1 MDIFVTTKAQRNNK
15 LPFIFIK
22 IKYFISNFNKIASIV
37 HKKQK
42 KVISYAKIE
51 TEIIILCLATANNHN
66 PKIRKK
72 PTTAIQ
78 LPY

>member
-1 MDIFVTTKAQRNNK
+1 MIYFGLFFTKFFCSHDLRIVLNG
-15 LPFIFIK
+15 LIK
-22 IKYFISNFNKIASIV
+22 VDSSCFFENS
-37 HKKQK
+37 
-42 KVISYAKIE
+42 AKIE

-78 LPY
+78 LQ